1 MRISKQEI
9 FEYRLRW
16 SAWRPPVELAAEVD
30 WLRREIGGEDF
41 FTQPGL
47 QFIRDAY
54 GAAKFGCG
62 RNARLVRLHNEER
75 PDFEIQF
82 LDGNIETF
90 EFTEA
95 QIPGRRRGAEYD
107 RNTPAAVEMPVE
119 TWPTK
124 NQIFEIVRNA
134 AKIKGEKAKM
144 LAARGTPY
152 PQDVGLLI
160 YLNIFEFW
168 NENERK
174 QIAEVFYDAIEP
186 SKEEFRTVWIL
197 WHDALYCPA

>member
-9 FEYRLRW
+9 FEFRFRW
-16 SAWRPPVELAAEVD
+16 SNWRPPGELMAEVD
-30 WLRREIGGEDF
+30 GLRRQIGGEDF
-41 FTQPGL
+41 FNQAGL
-47 QFIRDAY
+47 NFIRDAY
-54 GAAKFGCG
+54 GAAKFGRS
-62 RNARLVRLHNEER
+62 RNARLVRLHNDER

-82 LDGNIETF
+82 HDGKIETF

-107 RNTPAAVEMPVE
+107 GNTREPVMVPVE

-124 NQIFEIVRNA
+124 NQIFEIVRSA
-134 AKIKGEKAKM
+134 AKIKGEKAKA

-168 NENERK
+168 SENERK
-174 QIAEVFYDAIEP
+174 QIAEVFSDAIEP
-186 SKEEFRTVWIL
+186 SKEEFSTVWIL